1 MTDEERLLRVA
12 RGDRRALE
20 QIYDQYE
27 RLIFSLAIKIVRD
40 PQLAEEIVQDVFVK
54 IWTQADRYDSSRG
67 RFSSWLINMTRNLS
81 IDRVR
86 AAKAKGTVPLV
97 RSDDSERE
105 LMDQSAPELAD
116 STVTALHVRDALA
129 SLSSDHREALELAY
143 WQGLTHV
150 EISRRVRVPLGTVKS
165 RLHHAL
171 LKLRGV
177 LYLDGREEGITRG
190 RG

>member
-20 QIYDQYE
+20 QLYDQYE
-27 RLIFSLAIKIVRD
+27 RLVFSLAIRIVRD
-40 PQLAEEIVQDVFVK
+40 PQLAEEIVQDIFVK
-54 IWTQADRYDSSRG
+54 VWTQADRYDPTRG
-67 RFSSWLINMTRNLS
+67 RFSSWLINMTRNLTV
-81 IDRVR
+81 DRVR
-86 AAKAKGTVPLV
+86 AAKARGTVPLI
-97 RSDDSERE
+97 RPDDSEQE
-105 LMDQSAPELAD
+105 VMDQSSPDLAD
-116 STVTALHVRDALA
+116 STITAIYVRDALA

-171 LKLRGV
+171 LKLRSL